1 MALPDPLPTDPFAWF
16 TSLYDDAQKSESFD
30 ASRAAFST
38 ASAEGRPS
46 ARFVLVKVFDER
58 GFAVFTNLLSQKA
71 RDLEA
76 NPFGSLL
83 WHWSSTGVQVRAEGA
98 VRHLPADRA
107 DAYFAARPRGS
118 QVGAWAS
125 PQSSEIASR
134 SELVA
139 RVAAEAARF
148 EGQDVPRPE
157 FWGGYLLVPDRMEFW
172 FDGADRLHDRFAF
185 SRPSEDAPFECVR
198 LAP

>member
-1 MALPDPLPTDPFAWF
+1 MVLPEPLPSDPFAWF
-16 TSLYDDAQKSESFD
+16 KTLYDDALKTESFD

-38 ASAEGRPS
+38 ATAEGRPS

-58 GFAVFTNLLSQKA
+58 GFAVFTNYRSQKA

-83 WHWSSTGVQVRAEGA
+83 WHWSSTGVQVRAEGPVQRLSEA
-98 VRHLPADRA
+98 RA

-118 QVGAWAS
+118 QLGAWAS
-125 PQSSEIASR
+125 PQSSEIVSR
-134 SELVA
+134 EDLVA
-139 RVAAEAARF
+139 RVEAETARF
-148 EGQDVPRPE
+148 EGQSVPRPP
-157 FWGGYLLVPDRMEFW
+157 FWGGYLLVPERIEFW

-185 SRPSEDAPFECVR
+185 SRSGDDAPFSRVR